1 MKKKI
6 VAMCAT
12 VAIAALAVGGTLA
25 YFTDT
30 DAKTNVFTTGNV
42 DITLNEEF
50 NPENV
55 KLTPGV
61 KIQKEVTVTNSGS
74 EPAYVRVHVAVPAVL
89 DSGSENTPQFAAY
102 NNTLHINWNG
112 SSAAEGQW
120 TQFPTTTETGPNAS
134 YPNWPANGGNY
145 NFYQTTINGVDY
157 NVYVY
162 TYETALAAGATT
174 TTSAISQMY
183 LDAGVTNEQIA
194 DLKTAGVIDNNNQI
208 KVYVFAE
215 GGQQDTFSD
224 ACVALNTQFGAT
236 DDVDGIVWTLN
247 ADGDVTKV
255 AYPAA

>member
-42 DITLNEEF
+42 DITLEETFNEK
-50 NPENV
+50 NL

-61 KIQKEVTVTNSGS
+61 KIQKEVTVKNEGS

-89 DSGSENTPQFAAY
+89 DSGSEDKPEFAAY
-102 NNTLHINWNG
+102 NNTLHINWDG
-112 SSAAEGQW
+112 ASAADGQW

-145 NFYQTTINGVDY
+145 NFYQTTINGIDY

-162 TYETALAAGATT
+162 TYESPLAAGKSTET
-174 TTSAISQMY
+174 NAISQMY
-183 LDAGVTNEQIA
+183 LDTKVTNEQIA
-194 DLKTAGVIDNNNQI
+194 KLKEAGVIDNNNQI

-215 GGQQDTFSD
+215 GGQQDTFTD

-236 DDVDGIVWTLN
+236 DGVDGIVWTLN
-247 ADGDVTKV
+247 ADGDVVKV